1 MPRPNRSKKKP
12 PIEISDNESIFTFSV
27 PSSSPNLFRTGER
40 VEQPQSP
47 LSTGL
52 FGIGE
57 KRGYPQSSSKKEK
70 EKPAKKKP
78 TTTIESIPSIPFS
91 FSPLSPE

>member
-1 MPRPNRSKKKP
+1 MLRPNRSKKKP
-12 PIEISDNESIFTFSV
+12 PIEISDNKSIFTFSV
-27 PSSSPNLFRTGER
+27 PSFSPNLFRIEER
-40 VEQPQSP
+40 VEQPQSS

-52 FGIGE
+52 FRIGE

-70 EKPAKKKP
+70 QKPVKKKP

-91 FSPLSPE
+91 FSPLSLE